1 MKYLKKYNVFKE
13 AVLDISTTDM
23 PDIKMG
29 KQSLE
34 NIGKQLSEYNSKK
47 GLIDNIYKNY
57 KDPVEIE
64 RELVK
69 ILGDQQVKDGPD
81 RNTFLVDY
89 LHLAK
94 LKSDL
99 DNFEKQRKN
108 YDEELKLATDSA
120 AKQSV
125 NQKIQELVKKV
136 NDTNTKLTF
145 DKKAHDDK
153 MSKTKKELD
162 INISKLSNV

>member
-13 AVLDISTTDM
+13 AVLDISQTDM
-23 PDIKMG
+23 PDVKMG

-34 NIGKQLSEYNSKK
+34 NLGKQLTEYKTKK
-47 GLIDNIYKNY
+47 VQIDNIYRNY

-64 RELVK
+64 KELVK

-81 RNTFLVDY
+81 RNPYLVDY

-99 DNFEKQRKN
+99 DNFEKQNKN
-108 YDEELKLATDSA
+108 YQEELKLAVDSA
-120 AKQSV
+120 SKQSV
-125 NQKIQELVKKV
+125 NQKIQELMKKV
-136 NDTNTKLTF
+136 NETKTKLTF
-145 DKKAHDDK
+145 DEKTHKDK
-153 MSKTKKELD
+153 MSKTEAELK